1 MTDHADHAFE
11 GWLKTATRRLP
22 REMSEMARAELEAHY
37 ADAVQDYKR
46 QGYPADEG
54 RRAAL
59 ADLGDAAETGRAL
72 RAAHTGVG
80 RVLLAMALALV
91 YPFSYAFVWSYIERL
106 TGSEVVGSIVWNL
119 VVFWPTLCVLLTFKR
134 VLAQRHG
141 AGPFERP
148 LRFVLWGLGV
158 DTHAAILAL
167 LIYGVPA
174 ATQTG
179 EHRLFEAAPLLL
191 TLLDWLA
198 LAGVAAVGA
207 GLLGLARAL
216 RRLDRGS
223 LWGLRIPLWAAILLD
238 GIAALGYVLSIL
250 VLPLLDNVLLV
261 MVLSLLIYLFHTVI
275 FMLLTLLF
283 FRSIYR
289 SRTDPLQTA

>member
-1 MTDHADHAFE
+1 
-11 GWLKTATRRLP
+11 
-22 REMSEMARAELEAHY
+22 
-37 ADAVQDYKR
+37 V
-46 QGYPADEG
+46 
-54 RRAAL
+54 
-59 ADLGDAAETGRAL
+59 
-72 RAAHTGVG
+72 
-80 RVLLAMALALV
+80 
-91 YPFSYAFVWSYIERL
+91 
-106 TGSEVVGSIVWNL
+106 
-119 VVFWPTLCVLLTFKR
+119 
-134 VLAQRHG
+134 
-141 AGPFERP
+141 GPFERP

-167 LIYGVPA
+167 LIYGVPV

-198 LAGVAAVGA
+198 LAGVAAVGV

-216 RRLDRGS
+216 RRLDRGL

-238 GIAALGYVLSIL
+238 GIAALGYVLGIL
-250 VLPLLDNVLLV
+250 VLPLLGHILLV
-261 MVLSLLIYLFHTVI
+261 IVLSLLIYLFHTII